1 MESRKQRS
9 ELKKVLILCTG
20 NSCRSL
26 MAEALVNHLLGD
38 RYLACSA
45 GVAPSAPNPVALQT
59 LEELGIATAGLRS
72 KSVSEFLNRDDLDLV
87 ITVCDHAK
95 ESCPVFAK
103 PVPTLHLG
111 IEDPAPYT
119 NAPDALKIFRRTRE
133 QILAKVIARLRD
145 ICPTP
150 PPKRK

>member
-1 MESRKQRS
+1 MA
-9 ELKKVLILCTG
+9 LKILILCTG

-38 RYLACSA
+38 CYLAYSA

-59 LEELGIATAGLRS
+59 LEELGIGTSGLRS
-72 KSVSEFLNRDDLDLV
+72 KGVSEFLNRDDLDLV

-119 NAPDALKIFRRTRE
+119 NAPDALEIFRRTRE

-145 ICPTP
+145 TCPTP
-150 PPKRK
+150 PPERN